1 MPIPMYR
8 KIADELIDKIEKGE
22 LRSGDKLPT
31 EVELGGAYG
40 VSRITVTHAVRIL
53 QNRNNQP

>member
-1 MPIPMYR
+1 MYR

-31 EVELGGAYG
+31 EVELEGAHG
-40 VSRITVTHAVRIL
+40 SAGS
-53 QNRNNQP
+53 P